1 MVANKPTPHPAKF
14 SDEVIRTLSAIFTEH
29 NITGTGF
36 HPFAGVSKGVDV
48 LESPERYIIGL
59 ELEPEWAE
67 QKPGTVTG
75 DVLKLAMLG
84 FKPAM
89 FDFAFWSPTYG
100 NRMADHH
107 VAKDDSRRHTYTHY
121 IGRGLSEGNT
131 GAMQWGDEYRAFH
144 QGAYQRILWTVKPGG
159 WVILNISDHIR
170 KGQVQKVS
178 AWHKGTL
185 ARLGVEWLPGSDGIY
200 MVGTRRNRHGTN
212 GEVRML
218 HEWVFVGRKKVG

>member
-1 MVANKPTPHPAKF
+1 VANKPTPHPAKF

-36 HPFAGVSKGVDV
+36 HPFAGVSKGVEL
-48 LESPERYIIGL
+48 LESDQRYIIGL

-75 DVLKLAMLG
+75 DVLKLFSLG
-84 FKPAM
+84 FKPSM
-89 FDFAFWSPTYG
+89 FDFMFWSPAYG

-107 VAKDDSRRHTYTHY
+107 VARDDSRRHTYTHY
-121 IGRGLSEGNT
+121 IGRQLNENNS
-131 GAMQWGDEYRAFH
+131 GAMQWGDEYRKFH
-144 QGAYQRILWTVKPGG
+144 QDAYKRMLMVVKPGG
-159 WVILNISDHIR
+159 WIVLNVSDHVR
-170 KGQVQKVS
+170 KGEVQKVS